1 MTIARYR
8 FGDYVLD
15 LPKHELRRD
24 GVAVALP
31 ARVFEC
37 LCCLIEHRDRAVSR
51 DELVQSVFGRLNVS
65 DAQLAQVVLRSR
77 RAIGDDGQEQHSI
90 RTVPRFGFRW
100 LPPVVIESD
109 EGPASEP
116 LSEPIRRD
124 DPGTDRLP
132 SPPSL
137 PAVLSEMAGS
147 PPGQA
152 LSPASQAHATNAMD
166 AARAPPPGASLAA
179 TAAVVAPRRRPSRR
193 AGWIAA
199 ACACLAITA
208 AAWLLHEPA
217 QSRAVVA
224 RADVAAT
231 PPAIMVLP
239 TELHDPGDA
248 SWARLGLM
256 DFIGDRLHRGGL
268 PVLPSETTL
277 GVLHQRPGSDP
288 PQLRRATRAK
298 WIVSSHVA
306 REAGGWEVRLQA
318 SDGTGTGHNA
328 TARDGDLLEAA
339 RQASGRLLAA
349 LGGHAIAG
357 DGEDPPALAER
368 LQRAR
373 AAMLANQI
381 ETARE
386 ILLAAPELQRTRPRL
401 RYQLARVD
409 FRAGQYQRGLATLD
423 ALLSGED
430 ANRDPRFRV
439 QLLNARGAMLIRLD
453 RPDDA
458 RRSYDA
464 AIAAIGDRAQPTELG
479 VALSGRAVAHA
490 LQQRFDRALSD
501 FGLARMQLA
510 SAGDTLAVARVDANL
525 GVLEVDRGHP
535 AQALPYLD
543 RAARDFDAMGAINEL
558 STFRNMRVVALLQLL
573 RRDEAMAESDRA
585 WALLPKLRAPS
596 QRADLVLTRAEALIG
611 AGRLHEAGRLLAM
624 PEAAQAQPGERG
636 RRELLLVELALQGG
650 APARAVAVA
659 DAALR
664 AWPPQDGP
672 ARNAPVPGD
681 PRRRAWLR
689 LRREQAALA
698 ADLPVSASADAV
710 LGDTLP
716 DLLVRAIARRAA
728 GDGTAADAGY
738 RAALALAEQRGIP
751 AEIAAVVVAHGGWLL
766 ERGRSDEASALVGRA
781 APWAGQDF
789 DLAALQAHLLR
800 HLDQGPQSQA
810 AEARARTL
818 AGERDLP
825 ADPGTATRF
834 APAPRR

>member
-15 LPKHELRRD
+15 LPKHELLRD

-100 LPPVVIESD
+100 LPPVAIESD
-109 EGPASEP
+109 APLPGASRSEP
-116 LSEPIRRD
+116 TGHD
-124 DPGTDRLP
+124 DPGPARLRTSP
-132 SPPSL
+132 SS
-137 PAVLSEMAGS
+137 PAMHAEVAGR

-152 LSPASQAHATNAMD
+152 PSAATPAHATE
-166 AARAPPPGASLAA
+166 AAHAPPPAASPAA
-179 TAAVVAPRRRPSRR
+179 TVAAGPRPGHRSRP

-199 ACACLAITA
+199 ACAGLALA
-208 AAWLLHEPA
+208 AAGWLLHEPDR
-217 QSRAVVA
+217 SRVTTAT
-224 RADVAAT
+224 ADAAT
-231 PPAIMVLP
+231 APHAIMVLP
-239 TELHDPGDA
+239 TELRDPGEA

-256 DFIGDRLHRGGL
+256 DFIGDRLHRSGL
-268 PVLPSETTL
+268 AVLPSETTL

-298 WIVSSHVA
+298 WIVSSRVA
-306 REAGGWEVRLQA
+306 RGAGDWEVRLQA
-318 SDGTGTGHNA
+318 SDEAGTGHNA
-328 TARDGDLLEAA
+328 SARDVDLLQAA
-339 RQASGRLLAA
+339 RRASGRLAAA
-349 LGGHAIAG
+349 LGGRAIAG
-357 DGEDPPALAER
+357 DDEDPPALAER

-430 ANRDPRFRV
+430 ANHDPRFRV

-479 VALSGRAVAHA
+479 VALSGRAVANA
-490 LQQRFDRALSD
+490 LQQRFDRALAD
-501 FGLARMQLA
+501 FGQARMQLA

-525 GVLEVDRGHP
+525 GVL
-535 AQALPYLD
+535 
-543 RAARDFDAMGAINEL
+543 
-558 STFRNMRVVALLQLL
+558 
-573 RRDEAMAESDRA
+573 
-585 WALLPKLRAPS
+585 
-596 QRADLVLTRAEALIG
+596 
-611 AGRLHEAGRLLAM
+611 
-624 PEAAQAQPGERG
+624 
-636 RRELLLVELALQGG
+636 
-650 APARAVAVA
+650 
-659 DAALR
+659 
-664 AWPPQDGP
+664 
-672 ARNAPVPGD
+672 
-681 PRRRAWLR
+681 
-689 LRREQAALA
+689 
-698 ADLPVSASADAV
+698 
-710 LGDTLP
+710 
-716 DLLVRAIARRAA
+716 
-728 GDGTAADAGY
+728 
-738 RAALALAEQRGIP
+738 
-751 AEIAAVVVAHGGWLL
+751 
-766 ERGRSDEASALVGRA
+766 
-781 APWAGQDF
+781 
-789 DLAALQAHLLR
+789 
-800 HLDQGPQSQA
+800 
-810 AEARARTL
+810 
-818 AGERDLP
+818 
-825 ADPGTATRF
+825 
-834 APAPRR
+834 